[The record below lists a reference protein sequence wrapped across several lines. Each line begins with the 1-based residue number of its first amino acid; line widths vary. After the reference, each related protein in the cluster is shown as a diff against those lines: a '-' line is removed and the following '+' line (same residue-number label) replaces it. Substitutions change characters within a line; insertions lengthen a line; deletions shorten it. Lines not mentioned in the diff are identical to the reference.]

1 MAHLFSIEG
10 NIGSGKS
17 TLVEKL
23 KEDYKKKC
31 KTGDFP
37 QIIFMEEPVS
47 QWVEIKDK
55 DGVNMIEK
63 FYSDQ
68 EKYAFSFQMMAYIT
82 RLSMLK
88 KCIRENPNAIII
100 CERSLNTDKNI
111 FAKMLYDDN
120 KIEDV
125 KYQIYSNWFDEFISD
140 IPECGIIYVRT
151 EPTKCYERVK
161 IRDRKGETIPL
172 EYLEKCH
179 DYHEKWI
186 NYDKNLKTILNGNEH
201 KRDVKDY
208 EMWIDTIYSLI
219 RENNCDGETITQSK
233 CLFTNKSLEELSV
246 TGC

>member
-1 MAHLFSIEG
+1 
-10 NIGSGKS
+10 
-17 TLVEKL
+17 
-23 KEDYKKKC
+23 
-31 KTGDFP
+31 
-37 QIIFMEEPVS
+37 
-47 QWVEIKDK
+47 
-55 DGVNMIEK
+55 MIEK

-219 RENNCDGETITQSK
+219 RENNGDGETITQSK
-233 CLFTNKSLEELSV
+233 CLFTNKSHDIKNLLRRSESNEIVKNYLIDMWSNRADKYSEDRV
-246 TGC
+246 SGNNYKVIKKAEMSYIGG